1 MRVKG
6 GFKTRRRRK
15 KVLKRAEG
23 YMLSNSRCFAT
34 AKEKNDRALVYAF
47 RDRKQRKRHFRQLW
61 NLRINAAARLNGTTY
76 SRLIG
81 ALHKANVEIDRKS
94 LAEMAVNDMNTFAA
108 LVKKVGTG
116 AGKAATA

>member
-6 GFKTRRRRK
+6 GVKSRRRRK

-47 RDRKQRKRHFRQLW
+47 RDRKQRKRHFRSLW

-81 ALHKANVEIDRKS
+81 AIHKAKIEIDRKS
-94 LAEMAVNDMNTFAA
+94 LAEMAVNDMAMFAA
-108 LVKKVGTG
+108 LVAKV
-116 AGKAATA
+116 KPLAAKTA

>member
-34 AKEKNDRALVYAF
+34 AKEKNDRALVFAF
-47 RDRKQRKRHFRQLW
+47 RDRKQRKRHFRALW

-94 LAEMAVNDMNTFAA
+94 LADMAVNDMSSFAA
-108 LVKKVGTG
+108 IVKKVSPLAKT
-116 AGKAATA
+116 ATA